1 MANLNKDNIIDA
13 VAQKT
18 GQSKKAT
25 EEMVDTLLDFI
36 TESIRKGEK
45 VTFTGFGS
53 FSVNERK
60 GRKGINPRT
69 GESIDIPAVKVPKF
83 KAGMSLKQAVK

>member
-1 MANLNKDNIIDA
+1 MANVNKDDIVDA
-13 VAQKT
+13 VAEKT
-18 GQSKKAT
+18 GQSKKNT
-25 EEMVDTLLDFI
+25 EEMIDTLLDVI
-36 TESIRKGEK
+36 TGKIRTGDK

-53 FSVNERK
+53 FSVSERK